1 MTLTIQQQY
10 ERDGFAFPLTV
21 LDSDEAKR
29 WRTVFENC
37 EAKWGEHPDAQIKKA
52 VKSFPHLVFPEID
65 AMIRDQRIV
74 DYVAQVLGDN
84 ILCWNFSAW
93 IKEPNTSSYVSWHQ
107 DLNYWGLDD
116 VDEVTAWIA
125 LSPANDS
132 SGCMRFVRGSHKE
145 RIEHRDTFAK
155 DNLLTR
161 GQEVV
166 TSIDESEAVS
176 IELEP
181 GQMSLHHGLLMHA
194 SGPNSTDDRR
204 IGLAIRYIKP
214 SMRQAQG
221 DGDYAVLVRGQD
233 DFGHFNLA
241 PSPSAA
247 FADDAVARAVEVH
260 ELHDKILYRGAQQK
274 RA

>member
-1 MTLTIQQQY
+1 MTSSIQSTY
-10 ERDGFAFPLTV
+10 DRDGFVFPINIF
-21 LDSDEAKR
+21 DSDEAAQ
-29 WRTVFENC
+29 WRATFENC
-37 EAKWGEHPDAQIKKA
+37 ESQWNEHPDQPTRKA
-52 VKSFPHLVFPEID
+52 VKSSPHLVFPEIN
-65 AMIRDQRIV
+65 AMVHDQRIL
-74 DYVAQVLGDN
+74 DPVAEILGDN
-84 ILCWNFSAW
+84 ILCWNFSTF
-93 IKEPNTSSYVSWHQ
+93 IKEPNTSSFVSWHQ

-125 LSPANDS
+125 LSPANTK
-132 SGCMRFVRGSHKE
+132 SGCMQFVAGSHKE
-145 RIEHRDTFAK
+145 RIEHRDTFDA

-166 TSIDESEAVS
+166 VDIDESKMVN

-214 SMRQAQG
+214 SMSQSHS
-221 DGDYAVLVRGQD
+221 DGDYALLVRGRD
-233 DFGHFNLA
+233 EFGNFKLA
-241 PSPSAA
+241 QTPQTA
-247 FADDAVARAVEVH
+247 FAPEAVATAVEV
-260 ELHDKILYRGAQQK
+260 EKLHDKILYRGAEKK